1 MSVYSLSQ
9 LELFPFLGRLPGKL
23 NTLTKDVDIQDVRG
37 LTPEQVF
44 SLAGVAA
51 LVVPTDVPDLESPA
65 AVEEVNVALDAVVG
79 DRPVLE

>member
-1 MSVYSLSQ
+1 M
-9 LELFPFLGRLPGKL
+9 
-23 NTLTKDVDIQDVRG
+23 
-37 LTPEQVF
+37 TPEQVF

-51 LVVPTDVPDLESPA
+51 LVVPTNVPDLEPPA